1 MKKEMRFTKI
11 LIIFSVVLCL
21 CAGCAKS
28 ENTSNTYLADA
39 EIDSHVHV
47 VNDESY
53 KLLTPTATPS
63 PVPTTA
69 LADTIDDSMIGTAD
83 ADGYII
89 SKDKVTVSATTINL
103 RETPSIEGNI
113 VTGAKKGDVFTRIA
127 KGPDGWDKIE
137 YNGMIVYA
145 YSQYLTDTE

>member
-1 MKKEMRFTKI
+1 MKRDEVYKI

-53 KLLTPTATPS
+53 KLLTQQQHKPGS
-63 PVPTTA
+63 NN
-69 LADTIDDSMIGTAD
+69 GT
-83 ADGYII
+83 GRY
-89 SKDKVTVSATTINL
+89 
-103 RETPSIEGNI
+103 
-113 VTGAKKGDVFTRIA
+113 
-127 KGPDGWDKIE
+127 
-137 YNGMIVYA
+137 Y
-145 YSQYLTDTE
+145 